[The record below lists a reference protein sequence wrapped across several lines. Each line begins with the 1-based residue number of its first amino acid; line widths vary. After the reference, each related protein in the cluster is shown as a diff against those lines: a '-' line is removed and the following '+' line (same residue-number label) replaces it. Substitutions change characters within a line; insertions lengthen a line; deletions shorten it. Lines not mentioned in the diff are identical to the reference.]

1 MRKKLTQKTCLMLTA
16 LSLAVCLLA
25 YGCIWFF
32 LPNAGQGRA
41 RRELERRTQQL
52 VSRLRLTQ
60 KAQSE
65 ELFTAFIRET
75 GAQLSLQNNKGQAV
89 SLFTFEKKED
99 GVAQEDGR
107 QIRQPFQFA
116 DTNEEYLLCVH
127 DLPAR
132 AQQMRR
138 AVKNSLPFVAGT
150 AVLLSFGSAWIF
162 SCYTTR
168 PILRINHIAGKMA
181 ELDFSWYCPD
191 VRDDEIGMLS
201 KSINELSDK
210 LHEALQRLHQH
221 NTRLEDEIQMEKER
235 ERRRMLFFSGISH
248 ELKTPV
254 AIVIGQ
260 LEGMQAGI
268 GVYKDRDKYLARSAK
283 ILQSLHIFIKEIL
296 LVSQID
302 FAGGDR
308 GEPVFI
314 SRLVRELV
322 AEYEGYAEFLSV
334 DLCGEVAD
342 GLYVYGDE
350 MLFQKAVGNIIGNA
364 VGHSPPQAA
373 VKVELAAC
381 KKGVRLAVTNA
392 PAHIDKE
399 HLPHLFEAFYRADD
413 DAEHGSGMGLYIT
426 RLILETYHVS
436 HTIENTADGVLFTA
450 FFQGCGD
457 ESSQ

>member
-1 MRKKLTQKTCLMLTA
+1 MC
-16 LSLAVCLLA
+16 S
-25 YGCIWFF
+25 
-32 LPNAGQGRA
+32 
-41 RRELERRTQQL
+41 
-52 VSRLRLTQ
+52 S
-60 KAQSE
+60 
-65 ELFTAFIRET
+65 
-75 GAQLSLQNNKGQAV
+75 
-89 SLFTFEKKED
+89 
-99 GVAQEDGR
+99 
-107 QIRQPFQFA
+107 
-116 DTNEEYLLCVH
+116 
-127 DLPAR
+127 DL
-132 AQQMRR
+132 
-138 AVKNSLPFVAGT
+138 
-150 AVLLSFGSAWIF
+150 
-162 SCYTTR
+162 
-168 PILRINHIAGKMA
+168 
-181 ELDFSWYCPD
+181 
-191 VRDDEIGMLS
+191 
-201 KSINELSDK
+201 
-210 LHEALQRLHQH
+210 
-221 NTRLEDEIQMEKER
+221 ER

-399 HLPHLFEAFYRADD
+399 HLPHLFEAFRSE
-413 DAEHGSGMGLYIT
+413 EHTSELQ
-426 RLILETYHVS
+426 S
-436 HTIENTADGVLFTA
+436 H
-450 FFQGCGD
+450 
-457 ESSQ
+457 

>member
-1 MRKKLTQKTCLMLTA
+1 
-16 LSLAVCLLA
+16 
-25 YGCIWFF
+25 
-32 LPNAGQGRA
+32 
-41 RRELERRTQQL
+41 
-52 VSRLRLTQ
+52 
-60 KAQSE
+60 
-65 ELFTAFIRET
+65 
-75 GAQLSLQNNKGQAV
+75 
-89 SLFTFEKKED
+89 
-99 GVAQEDGR
+99 
-107 QIRQPFQFA
+107 
-116 DTNEEYLLCVH
+116 
-127 DLPAR
+127 
-132 AQQMRR
+132 
-138 AVKNSLPFVAGT
+138 
-150 AVLLSFGSAWIF
+150 
-162 SCYTTR
+162 
-168 PILRINHIAGKMA
+168 
-181 ELDFSWYCPD
+181 
-191 VRDDEIGMLS
+191 
-201 KSINELSDK
+201 
-210 LHEALQRLHQH
+210 
-221 NTRLEDEIQMEKER
+221 MEKER

-342 GLYVYGDE
+342 GRYVYGDE
-350 MLFQKAVGNIIGNA
+350 MLFHKAVGNIIGNA

-413 DAEHGSGMGLYIT
+413 RAEHGSGMGLYIT

-450 FFQGCGD
+450 FFRVCGN